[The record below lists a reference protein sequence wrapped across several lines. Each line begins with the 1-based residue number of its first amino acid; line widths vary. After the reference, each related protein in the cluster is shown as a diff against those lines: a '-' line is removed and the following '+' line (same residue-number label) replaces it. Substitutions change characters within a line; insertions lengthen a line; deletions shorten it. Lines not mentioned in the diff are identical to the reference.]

1 MRGYVFILMA
11 ATALT
16 ACGFDDGDDRLVVE
30 VDPSAGEELANAYV
44 TEWQVQ
50 AGEELVL
57 PLPEG
62 FAYRFKVDWGDGSE
76 GLVNAYSAV
85 EARHVY
91 DKDGNYVVAISGLLE
106 AWSFWRISDSRDSL
120 LAVRNLG
127 DVGWKSLFGAFASCS
142 NLITVVGGNVAAVTD
157 MGSMFDDAVQA
168 LPDGRDWDT
177 PKVADM
183 SYMFAGARE
192 AQPQVADWDTAAVRD
207 MNRMFAEAAAADPDV
222 GSWNTSAVVR
232 MAGMF
237 YGAVAARPATD
248 NWNTSSVTD
257 MSDMFSNAVL
267 ADPDVSCWN
276 TAKVTDMSNMFYG
289 ALIANPDVSCWDVA
303 RVTNMKNMFRDAV
316 AAVPGMSEWE
326 IPAVTTMEGM
336 FRGVSLPTQHWSD
349 LLISAAHTSARQD
362 VVLDGGESH
371 WNESAVEARAKL
383 LARGWRISDLG
394 QDAG

>member
-1 MRGYVFILMA
+1 MRGCVFVLMA
-11 ATALT
+11 ATIIS
-16 ACGFDDGDDRLVVE
+16 ACGFDDGDDRWVVA
-30 VDPSAGEELANAYV
+30 VDPSAGEGLAHAYV
-44 TEWQVQ
+44 TEWQVR

-62 FAYRFKVDWGDGSE
+62 FAYRFTVNWGDGHE
-76 GLVNAYSAV
+76 GQVNAYNAV
-85 EARHVY
+85 EARHIY
-91 DKDGNYVVAISGLLE
+91 DKDGIYVVAISGLLE

-127 DVGWKSLFGAFASCS
+127 DVGWNSLFGAFASCS
-142 NLITVVGGNVAAVTD
+142 NLTTVVGGNVAAVTD

-177 PKVADM
+177 AKVTDM

-207 MNRMFAEAAAADPDV
+207 MNRMFAEAAAADPEV
-222 GSWNTSAVVR
+222 SSWNTSAVVR

-237 YGAVAARPATD
+237 YGAVAAQPATN

-257 MSDMFSNAVL
+257 MSNMFSNTVL

-276 TAKVTDMSNMFYG
+276 TANVNDMSNMFYG
-289 ALIANPDVSCWDVA
+289 AVTANPEVSSWDVA
-303 RVTNMKNMFRDAV
+303 RVTNMKNMFRNTV
-316 AAVPGMSEWE
+316 VAVPDMSEWE
-326 IPAVTTMEGM
+326 IPAVTTMAGM
-336 FRGVSLPTQHWSD
+336 FRGVSLPTQNWSD
-349 LLISAAHTSARQD
+349 LLSRAAHTSTRQE

-371 WNESAVEARAKL
+371 WNASAIEARAQL

>member
-1 MRGYVFILMA
+1 MRGRAIVLMV
-11 ATALT
+11 ATMLA
-16 ACGFDDGDDRLVVE
+16 ACGFADEGDRLVVE
-30 VDPSAGEELANAYV
+30 IEHSAGEELANAYV
-44 TEWQVQ
+44 SEWQVQ

-76 GLVNAYSAV
+76 GQVNSYNAA

-91 DKDGNYVVAISGLLE
+91 KDGGTYVVAISGLLE

-142 NLITVVGGNVAAVTD
+142 NLTTVVGGNLAAVTD

-177 PKVADM
+177 AKVTDM

-207 MNRMFAEAAAADPDV
+207 MNRMFAEAVVANPEV
-222 GSWNTSAVVR
+222 RSWNTSSVVR

-237 YGAVAARPATD
+237 YGASAAQPATGT
-248 NWNTSSVTD
+248 WNTSSVTD
-257 MSDMFSNAVL
+257 MSDMFNNALL

-276 TAKVTDMSNMFYG
+276 TANVTDMSNMFYG
-289 ALIANPDVSCWDVA
+289 ALAADPDVSCWEVA
-303 RVTNMKNMFRDAV
+303 RVTSMKNMFRDAV
-316 AAVPGMSEWE
+316 VAVPDMSEWS

-336 FRGVSLPTQHWSD
+336 FSGVSLPAQNWSD
-349 LLISAAHTSARQD
+349 LLIRAAHTSVRQE
-362 VVLDGGESH
+362 VVLDGGDSRWH
-371 WNESAVEARAKL
+371 KSAAAARTEL
-383 LARGWRISDLG
+383 LARGWRINDLG
-394 QDAG
+394 QDEG

>member
-1 MRGYVFILMA
+1 MHGCAIVLMV
-11 ATALT
+11 ATMLA
-16 ACGFDDGDDRLVVE
+16 ACGFADRDDRLVVE
-30 VDPSAGEELANAYV
+30 VDHSAGEELANAYV

-76 GLVNAYSAV
+76 GQVNSYNAT

-91 DKDGNYVVAISGLLE
+91 EDGGTYVVAISGLLE

-142 NLITVVGGNVAAVTD
+142 NLTTVVGGNLAAVTD
-157 MGSMFDDAVQA
+157 MGSMFDDALQA

-177 PKVADM
+177 AKVIDM

-192 AQPQVADWDTAAVRD
+192 AQPQVAAWNTAAVRD
-207 MNRMFAEAAAADPDV
+207 MNRMFAEAVVANPEV
-222 GSWNTSAVVR
+222 GSWDTSSVVR

-237 YGAVAARPATD
+237 YGADAAQPDTGT
-248 NWNTSSVTD
+248 WNTSSVTD
-257 MSDMFSNAVL
+257 MSDMFNNAIL

-276 TAKVTDMSNMFYG
+276 TANVTDMSNMFYG
-289 ALIANPDVSCWDVA
+289 ALAADPDVSCWEMA
-303 RVTNMKNMFRDAV
+303 RVTSMKNMFRDAV
-316 AAVPGMSEWE
+316 AAVPDMSEWS

-336 FRGVSLPTQHWSD
+336 FSGTSLPTQNWSD
-349 LLISAAHTSARQD
+349 LLIRAAHTSVRQA
-362 VVLDGGESH
+362 VVLDGGDSR
-371 WNESAVEARAKL
+371 WNKSAAAARTAL
-383 LARGWRISDLG
+383 LARGWHISDLG
-394 QDAG
+394 SDED